1 MTGEARL
8 DPVRAAC
15 IRTLYAQ
22 IPNSFAAAG
31 VVTVYIVATAAPFF
45 AAGRILTWLGLQ
57 LATQA
62 YRVWLLRRFRRL
74 GADDDAGLEAAAA
87 RNSGYMLLAGL
98 VWGSTAFFFMD
109 VGAPLTVA
117 LTMCGLYGISGGSVP
132 GNAYNPGGLYRFIGA
147 IFVAVMVRML
157 LIGDYGHIMLGIA
170 SLGFAGILTMFCRVQ
185 HRELVA
191 GFAIRFENTRLL
203 AALEVEKSEAEAARA
218 RAEQANL
225 AKSQLLAAAS
235 HDLRQPLHALA
246 LFAESLQSLALDAAA
261 KDVAQRIQTNVA
273 AMETLFSGLL
283 DISRLEAGVVEA
295 RRTPFDVQALFDRLA
310 GYFEATAAA
319 RGLDLRFRD
328 TASWATGD
336 ALLTEQICVNLIANA
351 LRYTATGGVLVT
363 ARRRGGAVAI
373 EVYDTGIG
381 IAAGDYERIFGD
393 FVQIGNPQ
401 RDRDKGLGLGLA
413 IAGRLARLQG
423 SDIDL
428 RSVPGQGSRFA
439 VALPEAEPV
448 AGAPRLAAAP
458 DLTHGLAVLLIDDD
472 AMVRDATALLLRQW
486 GVTVGLAAS
495 VAEAEGL
502 VATMRFDIV
511 LADYRLPGDRDG
523 LAVIAH
529 LLGLPGEP
537 QAACLVTGDMEPAI
551 LARAAAAGVPVMHKP
566 LQPARLRALLNH
578 LAATARAE
586 PARAAAE

>member
-1 MTGEARL
+1 MSGGTRL

-45 AAGRILTWLGLQ
+45 PAVRVLTWLGLQ
-57 LATQA
+57 LVTQA
-62 YRVWLLRRFRRL
+62 YRVWLLRRYRRL
-74 GADDDAGLEAAAA
+74 AADDDAGLEAAAA

-98 VWGSTAFFFMD
+98 TWGSTAFFFMD
-109 VGAPLTVA
+109 VRAPLTVA
-117 LTMCGLYGISGGSVP
+117 LTMCGLYGIAGGSVP

-147 IFVAVMVRML
+147 IFVLVMARML
-157 LIGDYGHIMLGIA
+157 LFGDYGHVMLGIA
-170 SLGFAGILTMFCRVQ
+170 SLGFAGILTLFCRVQ
-185 HRELVA
+185 HRELA
-191 GFAIRFENTRLL
+191 QGFAIRFENTRLL
-203 AALEVEKSEAEAARA
+203 AALEVEKAEAEDARA
-218 RAEQANL
+218 RAEQASL

-246 LFAESLQSLALDAAA
+246 LFSESLQSLALDAAA
-261 KDVAQRIQTNVA
+261 KDVARRIQVNVA

-295 RRTPFDVQALFDRLA
+295 RPVPFGLQALFDRLA
-310 GYFEATAAA
+310 GYFDATAAA
-319 RGLDLRFRD
+319 QGIDLRFRD
-328 TASWATGD
+328 TALWAIGD

-351 LRYTATGGVLVT
+351 LRYTTAGGVLVA
-363 ARRRGGAVAI
+363 ARRRACSVCI

-381 IAAGDYERIFGD
+381 IAAADRLRIFGD
-393 FVQIGNPQ
+393 FVQLGNPQ

-423 SDIDL
+423 SEIGL
-428 RSVPGQGSRFA
+428 RSMPGRGSRFA
-439 VALPEAEPV
+439 FALPETAAAP
-448 AGAPRLAAAP
+448 AAPRLAAAP
-458 DLTHGLAVLLIDDD
+458 DLTHGLTVLLVDDD

-486 GVTVGLAAS
+486 GVTAGLAAS
-495 VAEAEGL
+495 VGEAAAL
-502 VATMRFDIV
+502 VALNRYDIV
-511 LADYRLPGDRDG
+511 LADYRLPGDCDG
-523 LAVIAH
+523 LAAIAQ
-529 LLGLPGEP
+529 LFGRPDGP
-537 QAACLVTGDMEPAI
+537 RAACLVTGDMEPAI

-578 LAATARAE
+578 LAATAQPE
-586 PARAAAE
+586 PARAA